1 MPENKKSTLVIFL
14 AILGLALIWGSSF
27 ILVKKSLVHYSALQV
42 GALRICAASLFF
54 IPIFLKR
61 FKYMEKKHIS
71 SFLLTGLT
79 GNLIPAMLFAIAGQ
93 HLSSA
98 LSGMLNAFTPLFTL
112 FIGIAFFAQPF
123 IWKQMTGILVGL
135 LGCLGL
141 LFAGQGF
148 NIDFNIHGLWVVL
161 ATLLYGIN
169 MHLVKT
175 RLSDMH
181 PLTST
186 AGIFMVIGPLALI
199 VLIYTG
205 FFSLPLDEEHL
216 WSFISAIALG
226 LFGSAIGMLA
236 FNQIIKWTSAIIASS
251 VTYMIPIVALGW
263 GFVDGEA
270 IYMLQVV
277 SMFVL
282 LAGIYLVNK
291 SKN

>member
-226 LFGSAIGMLA
+226 VFGSAIGMLA

-270 IYMLQVV
+270 IYLLQVV

>member
-1 MPENKKSTLVIFL
+1 MPENKKSTLIIFL
-14 AILGLALIWGSSF
+14 SILALALIWGSSF

-42 GALRICAASLFF
+42 GALRICSASLFF
-54 IPIFLKR
+54 FPIFLKR
-61 FKYMEKKHIS
+61 FKYMEKKHTS
-71 SFLLTGLT
+71 SFLLAGLT

-148 NIDFNIHGLWVVL
+148 NIDFNIHGLWVVF

-169 MHLVKT
+169 MHIVKT

-205 FFSLPLDEEHL
+205 FFSLPLDEEHI
-216 WSFISAIALG
+216 WSFISAMALG

>member
-1 MPENKKSTLVIFL
+1 MPENKKSTLLIFL
-14 AILGLALIWGSSF
+14 SILGLALIWGSSF

-61 FKYMEKKHIS
+61 FKYMEKKYVS

-79 GNLIPAMLFAIAGQ
+79 GNLIPAMLFAFAGQ
-93 HLSSA
+93 YLSSA

-148 NIDFNIHGLWVVL
+148 NVDFNIHGLWVVL

-186 AGIFMVIGPLALI
+186 AGIFMVIGPLALGI
-199 VLIYTG
+199 LIYTG

-216 WSFISAIALG
+216 WSFIAAMALG
-226 LFGSAIGMLA
+226 LFGSALGMLA

-270 IYMLQVV
+270 IYLLQVV

>member
-27 ILVKKSLVHYSALQV
+27 ILVKKSLIHYSALQV

-270 IYMLQVV
+270 IYLLQVV

>member
-1 MPENKKSTLVIFL
+1 MPENKKSTLIIFL
-14 AILGLALIWGSSF
+14 SILALALIWGSSF

-42 GALRICAASLFF
+42 GALRICSASLFF

-61 FKYMEKKHIS
+61 FKYMEKKHTS
-71 SFLLTGLT
+71 SFLLAGLT

-169 MHLVKT
+169 MHIVKT

-186 AGIFMVIGPLALI
+186 AGIFMVIGPLALG
-199 VLIYTG
+199 VLVYTG
-205 FFSLPLDEEHL
+205 FFSLPLDQEHL
-216 WSFISAIALG
+216 WSFIAAMALG

-263 GFVDGEA
+263 GFLDGEA

>member
-1 MPENKKSTLVIFL
+1 
-14 AILGLALIWGSSF
+14 
-27 ILVKKSLVHYSALQV
+27 LQV
-42 GALRICAASLFF
+42 GALRICSASLFF
-54 IPIFLKR
+54 IPIFWKR
-61 FKYMEKKHIS
+61 FKYMEKKHTS
-71 SFLLTGLT
+71 SFLLAGLT
-79 GNLIPAMLFAIAGQ
+79 GNLIPAILFAVAGQ

-123 IWKQMTGILVGL
+123 IWKQITGILVGL

-161 ATLLYGIN
+161 ATFLYGIN
-169 MHLVKT
+169 MHIVKT

-186 AGIFMVIGPLALI
+186 AGIFMVIGPLALG

-205 FFSLPLDEEHL
+205 FFSLPLDQEHL
-216 WSFISAIALG
+216 WSFIAAMALG

-263 GFVDGEA
+263 GFMDGEA
-270 IYMLQVV
+270 IYLLQVV
-277 SMFVL
+277 SMLVL
-282 LAGIYLVNK
+282 LAGIYLVNQ

>member
-270 IYMLQVV
+270 IYLLQVV

>member
-1 MPENKKSTLVIFL
+1 MPENKKSTLIIFL
-14 AILGLALIWGSSF
+14 SILALALIWGSSF

-42 GALRICAASLFF
+42 GALRICSASLFF

-61 FKYMEKKHIS
+61 FKYMEKKHTS
-71 SFLLTGLT
+71 SFLLAGLT

-135 LGCLGL
+135 IGCLGL
-141 LFAGQGF
+141 LFAGQGL
-148 NIDFNIHGLWVVL
+148 NVDFNIHGLWVVL

-169 MHLVKT
+169 MHIVKT

-186 AGIFMVIGPLALI
+186 AGIFMVIGPLALG

-205 FFSLPLDEEHL
+205 FFSLPLDQEHL
-216 WSFISAIALG
+216 WSFIAAMALG

>member
-1 MPENKKSTLVIFL
+1 MPENKKSTLIIFL
-14 AILGLALIWGSSF
+14 SILGLALIWGSSF

-61 FKYMEKKHIS
+61 FKYMEKKHTS
-71 SFLLTGLT
+71 SFLLAGLT
-79 GNLIPAMLFAIAGQ
+79 GNLIPAILFAIAGQ

-112 FIGIAFFAQPF
+112 IIGIAFFAQPF

-135 LGCLGL
+135 VGCLGL
-141 LFAGQGF
+141 LFAGQGL

-169 MHLVKT
+169 MHIVKT

-186 AGIFMVIGPLALI
+186 AGIFMVIGPLALG

-205 FFSLPLDEEHL
+205 FFSLPLDQEHL
-216 WSFISAIALG
+216 WSFIAAMALG

>member
-186 AGIFMVIGPLALI
+186 AGIF
-199 VLIYTG
+199 
-205 FFSLPLDEEHL
+205 
-216 WSFISAIALG
+216 W
-226 LFGSAIGMLA
+226 
-236 FNQIIKWTSAIIASS
+236 
-251 VTYMIPIVALGW
+251 
-263 GFVDGEA
+263 
-270 IYMLQVV
+270 
-277 SMFVL
+277 
-282 LAGIYLVNK
+282 
-291 SKN
+291 

>member
-1 MPENKKSTLVIFL
+1 MPENKKSTLIIFL
-14 AILGLALIWGSSF
+14 SILGLALIWGSSF
-27 ILVKKSLVHYSALQV
+27 ILVKKSLIHYSALQV

-226 LFGSAIGMLA
+226 LFGSAVGMLA

-270 IYMLQVV
+270 IYLLQVV

>member
-1 MPENKKSTLVIFL
+1 
-14 AILGLALIWGSSF
+14 
-27 ILVKKSLVHYSALQV
+27 
-42 GALRICAASLFF
+42 
-54 IPIFLKR
+54 
-61 FKYMEKKHIS
+61 
-71 SFLLTGLT
+71 
-79 GNLIPAMLFAIAGQ
+79 
-93 HLSSA
+93 
-98 LSGMLNAFTPLFTL
+98 MLNAFTPLFTL

-123 IWKQMTGILVGL
+123 IWKQTTGIFVGL
-135 LGCLGL
+135 IGCLGL

-169 MHLVKT
+169 MHIVKT

-186 AGIFMVIGPLALI
+186 AGIFMVIGPLALG

-205 FFSLPLDEEHL
+205 FFSLPLDQEHL
-216 WSFISAIALG
+216 WSFIAAMALG

-236 FNQIIKWTSAIIASS
+236 FNQIIKWTSAIVASS

>member
-61 FKYMEKKHIS
+61 FKYMEKKHVS

-79 GNLIPAMLFAIAGQ
+79 GNLIPAMLFAFAGQ
-93 HLSSA
+93 YLSSA

-148 NIDFNIHGLWVVL
+148 NVDFNIHGLWVVL

-186 AGIFMVIGPLALI
+186 AGIFMVIGPLALGI
-199 VLIYTG
+199 LIYTG

-216 WSFISAIALG
+216 WSFVAAMALG
-226 LFGSAIGMLA
+226 LFGSALGMLA

-270 IYMLQVV
+270 IYLLQVV

>member
-54 IPIFLKR
+54 IPIFWKR
-61 FKYMEKKHIS
+61 FKYMEKKHTS
-71 SFLLTGLT
+71 SFLLAGLT
-79 GNLIPAMLFAIAGQ
+79 GNLIPAMLFAFAGQ

-123 IWKQMTGILVGL
+123 IWKQTTGIFVGL
-135 LGCLGL
+135 IGCLGL

-169 MHLVKT
+169 MHIVKT

-186 AGIFMVIGPLALI
+186 AGIFMVIGPLALG

-205 FFSLPLDEEHL
+205 FFSLPLDQEHL
-216 WSFISAIALG
+216 WSFIAAMALG

-236 FNQIIKWTSAIIASS
+236 FNQIIKWTSAIVASS

-282 LAGIYLVNK
+282 LAGIHLVNK

>member
-1 MPENKKSTLVIFL
+1 
-14 AILGLALIWGSSF
+14 
-27 ILVKKSLVHYSALQV
+27 
-42 GALRICAASLFF
+42 
-54 IPIFLKR
+54 
-61 FKYMEKKHIS
+61 MEKKHIS

-236 FNQIIKWTSAIIASS
+236 FNQIIKWTSAIVASS

>member
-1 MPENKKSTLVIFL
+1 MPENKKSTLIIFL
-14 AILGLALIWGSSF
+14 SILGLALIWGSSF

-42 GALRICAASLFF
+42 GALRICSASLFF

-61 FKYMEKKHIS
+61 FKYMEKKHVS
-71 SFLLTGLT
+71 SFLLAGLT
-79 GNLIPAMLFAIAGQ
+79 GNLIPAILFAIAGQ

-112 FIGIAFFAQPF
+112 IIGILFFAQPF
-123 IWKQMTGILVGL
+123 IWKQTTGIIVGL
-135 LGCLGL
+135 IGCLGL
-141 LFAGQGF
+141 LFAGQGL

-169 MHLVKT
+169 MHIVKT

-205 FFSLPLDEEHL
+205 FFSMALVQEHL
-216 WSFISAIALG
+216 WSFIAAMALG

-251 VTYMIPIVALGW
+251 VTYMIPIVALVW

>member
-1 MPENKKSTLVIFL
+1 MPENKKSTLIIFL
-14 AILGLALIWGSSF
+14 AILGLAVIWGSSF

-42 GALRICAASLFF
+42 GALRICSASLFF
-54 IPIFLKR
+54 IPIFWNR
-61 FKYMEKKHIS
+61 FKYMEKKHAS
-71 SFLLTGLT
+71 SFLLAGLT
-79 GNLIPAMLFAIAGQ
+79 GNLIPAMLFAVAGQ

-112 FIGIAFFAQPF
+112 IIGILFFAQPF
-123 IWKQMTGILVGL
+123 IWKQTTGIFVGL
-135 LGCLGL
+135 VGCLGL
-141 LFAGQGF
+141 LFAGQGL

-169 MHLVKT
+169 MHIVKT

-186 AGIFMVIGPLALI
+186 AGIFMMIGPLALG

-205 FFSLPLDEEHL
+205 FFSLPLDQEHL
-216 WSFISAIALG
+216 WSFISAMALG

-236 FNQIIKWTSAIIASS
+236 FNQIIKWTSAIVASS

-263 GFVDGEA
+263 GFMDGEA
-270 IYMLQVV
+270 IYFLQVI
-277 SMFVL
+277 SMFIL

-291 SKN
+291 AKN

>member
-1 MPENKKSTLVIFL
+1 MPENKKSTLIIFL
-14 AILGLALIWGSSF
+14 SILALALIWGSSF

-42 GALRICAASLFF
+42 GALRICSASLFF

-61 FKYMEKKHIS
+61 FKYMEKKHTS
-71 SFLLTGLT
+71 SFLLAGLT

-169 MHLVKT
+169 MHIVKT

-186 AGIFMVIGPLALI
+186 AGIFMVIGPLALG
-199 VLIYTG
+199 VLVYTG
-205 FFSLPLDEEHL
+205 FFSLPLDQEHL
-216 WSFISAIALG
+216 WSFIAAMALG

>member
-1 MPENKKSTLVIFL
+1 MPENKKSTLIIFL
-14 AILGLALIWGSSF
+14 SILGLALIWGSSF

-61 FKYMEKKHIS
+61 FKYMEKKHTS
-71 SFLLTGLT
+71 SFLLAGLT
-79 GNLIPAMLFAIAGQ
+79 GNLIPAILFAIAGQ

-112 FIGIAFFAQPF
+112 IIGIAFFAQPF

-135 LGCLGL
+135 VGCLGL
-141 LFAGQGF
+141 LFAGQGL

-169 MHLVKT
+169 MHIVKT

-186 AGIFMVIGPLALI
+186 AGIFMVIGPLALG

-205 FFSLPLDEEHL
+205 FFSLPLDQEHL
-216 WSFISAIALG
+216 WSFIAAMALG

-236 FNQIIKWTSAIIASS
+236 FNQIINWTSAIIASS

>member
-27 ILVKKSLVHYSALQV
+27 ILVKKSLIHYSALQV

-135 LGCLGL
+135 AGCLGL
-141 LFAGQGF
+141 LFAGQGI

-270 IYMLQVV
+270 IYLLQVV

>member
-1 MPENKKSTLVIFL
+1 MPENKKSTLIIFL
-14 AILGLALIWGSSF
+14 SILALALIWGSSF

-42 GALRICAASLFF
+42 GALRICSASLFF

-61 FKYMEKKHIS
+61 FKYMEKKHTS
-71 SFLLTGLT
+71 SFLLAGLT

-141 LFAGQGF
+141 LFAGQGL
-148 NIDFNIHGLWVVL
+148 NVDFNIHGLWVVL

-169 MHLVKT
+169 MHIVKT

-186 AGIFMVIGPLALI
+186 AGIFMVIGPLALG

-205 FFSLPLDEEHL
+205 FFSLPLDQEHL
-216 WSFISAIALG
+216 WSFIAAMALG

>member
-27 ILVKKSLVHYSALQV
+27 ILVKKSLIHYSALQV

-135 LGCLGL
+135 AGCLGL

-270 IYMLQVV
+270 IYLLQVV

>member
-27 ILVKKSLVHYSALQV
+27 ILVKKSLIHYSALQV

-112 FIGIAFFAQPF
+112 FIGIAFFAQPL

-270 IYMLQVV
+270 IYLLQVV

-291 SKN
+291 SKT